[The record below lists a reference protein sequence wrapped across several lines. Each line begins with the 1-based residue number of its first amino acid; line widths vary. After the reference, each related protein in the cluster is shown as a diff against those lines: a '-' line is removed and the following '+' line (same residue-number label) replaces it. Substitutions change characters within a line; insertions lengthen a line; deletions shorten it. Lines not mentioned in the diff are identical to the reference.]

1 MKSVQKVRPRQVGET
16 AKPARPSKAAPPAQ
30 RPADVASPLI
40 VFGMGRSGTR
50 MCANILNNSRE
61 IELQGEIGGPVGAKM
76 MSWLESVRSG
86 RETPDAD
93 RMYRLARAAFRDSTP
108 SRRQVRNRARWF
120 GHKTPRHERHF
131 DRYEAIFDD
140 PARPAHYV
148 YCLRNPFHVWRSYRI
163 MPWNK
168 FKNVR
173 EFLDAWI
180 KSVRTYERMIEA
192 APGRVHLF
200 NLDDMIRAPD
210 LSAWIA
216 PNLLEPLGV
225 SPASFRRPVDELENS
240 NSASNKLGVKPSPPP
255 ASDMVE
261 IATDREAARMVRT
274 YFPWMEEELAGY
286 EAQAP
291 LHKRLFRFR
300 AA

>member
-1 MKSVQKVRPRQVGET
+1 MKSVHKVRPRRTGAAAQ
-16 AKPARPSKAAPPAQ
+16 KPADLAK
-30 RPADVASPLI
+30 PLI

-50 MCANILNNSRE
+50 MCANILNNSRDV
-61 IELQGEIGGPVGAKM
+61 ELQGEIGGAVGSKM
-76 MSWLESVRSG
+76 MAWLVSVATQKEPPEPG
-86 RETPDAD
+86 
-93 RMYRLARAAFRDSTP
+93 RMYRLARSAFRDSTP
-108 SRRQVRNRARWF
+108 SRPMARERARWF

-131 DRYEAIFDD
+131 ARYEAIFND
-140 PARPAHYV
+140 PALEPHYV

-168 FKNVR
+168 FKTAGA
-173 EFLDAWI
+173 FLEAWV
-180 KSVRTYERMIEA
+180 KSVQTYERMIEE

-200 NLDDMIRAPD
+200 NLDDMVRAPD
-210 LSAWIA
+210 LLDWVE
-216 PNLLEPLGV
+216 PNLLVPLGL
-225 SPASFRRPVDELENS
+225 SADGFRRDIDKLENS
-240 NSASNKLGVKPSPPP
+240 NSASNKLGVKPAPPP
-255 ASDMVE
+255 LSEMIE
-261 IATDREAARMVRT
+261 IASDREAARMVRT

>member
-1 MKSVQKVRPRQVGET
+1 MNSVQKSGSRRTDASVQ
-16 AKPARPSKAAPPAQ
+16 KPADLAK
-30 RPADVASPLI
+30 PLI

-50 MCANILNNSRE
+50 MCANILNNSRDV
-61 IELQGEIGGPVGAKM
+61 ELQGEIGGAVGSKM
-76 MSWLESVRSG
+76 MAWLVSVATQKQAPEPG
-86 RETPDAD
+86 
-93 RMYRLARAAFRDSTP
+93 RMYGLARSAFRDSTP
-108 SRRQVRNRARWF
+108 SRPMVRPRARWF

-131 DRYEAIFDD
+131 ARYEAIFND
-140 PARPAHYV
+140 PAREPHYV

-168 FKNVR
+168 FKTVGA
-173 EFLDAWI
+173 FLEAWT
-180 KSVRTYERMIEA
+180 KSVKTYERMIEE

-200 NLDDMIRAPD
+200 NLDDMVRAPD
-210 LSAWIA
+210 LLGWVE
-216 PNLLEPLGV
+216 PNLLAPLGL
-225 SPASFRRPVDELENS
+225 SPEGFRREIDKLENS

-255 ASDMVE
+255 VSEMVE
-261 IATDREAARMVRT
+261 IATDREAARIVRT

-286 EAQAP
+286 EGQAP